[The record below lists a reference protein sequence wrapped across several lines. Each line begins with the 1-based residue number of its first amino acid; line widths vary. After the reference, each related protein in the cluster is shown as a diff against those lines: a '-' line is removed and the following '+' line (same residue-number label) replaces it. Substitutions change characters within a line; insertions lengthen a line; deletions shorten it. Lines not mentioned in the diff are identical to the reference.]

1 MTHKPVL
8 VPSAS
13 HPITIQ
19 PNPARVV
26 VTVGGTT
33 VADTTRALT
42 LREAS
47 YRAVEYIPRADVDM
61 AVLEPS
67 DHQTYCPF
75 KGDCAYF
82 SVVTG
87 DGTVDN
93 AVWTYEQPY
102 PAVAPIKEYVAFYPN
117 KVEITIG

>member
-26 VTVGGTT
+26 VTVCGTT

>member
-26 VTVGGTT
+26 VTVCGTT

-117 KVEITIG
+117 KVAITIG